1 MIDKE
6 PLFGKT
12 IEELQDLVRKQNLPP
27 FTASQIA
34 RWLYRAHIQ
43 DIGNM
48 TDLSKKAR
56 TLLEERYSLGLDA
69 PKHVSVSRDGTK
81 KYLFPVRIPLP
92 LAEKSDFFSSTL
104 PPLNSIQESSP
115 ILHRGENRWIETAF
129 IPEQERATLCLSTQV
144 GCKMGC
150 RFCLTGKQGFQGNL
164 TAGQI
169 LNQYESL
176 PEREQITNFVY
187 MGMGEPLDNL
197 EEVLKS
203 LRILTSPWGYG
214 FSPSRITV
222 STIGILPGMNRY
234 LEECSS
240 HLAVSLHSPFE
251 EERRLLMPI
260 EARYPLPEI
269 LKTLRSFDLPKQ
281 RRISFEYIVF
291 DGINHSPAHVKE
303 LARILQ
309 GIRCRINLIRFH
321 AHPEPIPLPDGRVL
335 SSASEEQILE
345 FQKRLNAKGLRTTVR
360 KSRGED
366 ISAAYGLLST
376 RSKFDQVDQNRYT

>member
-12 IEELQDLVRKQNLPP
+12 IEELQDLVRTENLPP
-27 FTASQIA
+27 FTASQVA
-34 RWLYRAHIQ
+34 RWLYRAHVQ
-43 DIGNM
+43 DIGSM

-56 TLLEERYSLGLDA
+56 ALLEEKYSLGLEA
-69 PKHVSVSRDGTK
+69 PMHVSVSRDGTK
-81 KYLFPVRIPLP
+81 KYLFPVRIPLLRIP
-92 LAEKSDFFSSTL
+92 LPQEPSPVLHAE
-104 PPLNSIQESSP
+104 ES
-115 ILHRGENRWIETAF
+115 RRVETAY
-129 IPEQERATLCLSTQV
+129 IPEEKRATLCLSTQV

-169 LNQYESL
+169 LNQYEML
-176 PEREQITNFVY
+176 PERERVTNFVY

-197 EEVLKS
+197 EEVLTS

-214 FSPSRITV
+214 FSPNRITV
-222 STIGILPGMNRY
+222 STIGILPGMKRY

-269 LKTLRSFDLPKQ
+269 LNTLRNFDLPKQ

-291 DGINHSPAHVKE
+291 NSINHSSAHVKE

-345 FQKRLNAKGLRTTVR
+345 FQNRLNAKGIRTTVR

-366 ISAAYGLLST
+366 IFAACGLLST
-376 RSKFDQVDQNRYT
+376 QSKSQAL